1 MSDKKRFIPFT
12 IRRRFPSSRDN
23 GFIPKGYSG
32 VMTGVTGDYF
42 NSLGNK
48 FFDDSNEQNSNF
60 ICAVGNIAEAGV
72 SSGYHINLACS
83 SQTGVNNY
91 FVLGF
96 IGAKY
101 VKALG
106 QTGGIIGGSKDTV
119 DCVFTPQEW
128 EDFNYQ
134 TRFPIKVITTSVA
147 SAQALLSRDDAEYV
161 SHIVGGGIMIDIISF
176 FKRKA
181 TLLNTMLSKQTK
193 WGFR

>member
-32 VMTGVTGDYF
+32 MMTGITGDYF
-42 NSLGNK
+42 HSLGNK

-60 ICAVGNIAEAGV
+60 MCAVGNIAEA
-72 SSGYHINLACS
+72 SE
-83 SQTGVNNY
+83 Y

-134 TRFPIKVITTSVA
+134 TRLPIKVITTSVA

-161 SHIVGGGIMIDIISF
+161 SHIVGGGVMIDIISF

-181 TLLNTMLSKQTK
+181 TLLNTMLSKQRK